1 MELCSIASGSSGN
14 CLCVGTDN
22 CHLLIDAGV
31 SGKRI
36 EAGLNSVGL
45 KTEEMQGILVTH
57 EHMDHIQGLGVLAR
71 RYGLPM
77 YATAGTIEAILAT
90 KAVGKIDVG
99 LFHEVEHMDH
109 IQGLGVLAR
118 RYGLPMYATAGTIEA
133 ILATKAVGKIDVGL
147 FHEVRAEVDFTIGDL
162 TIEPIAISHDAA
174 EPVAYKFRQGDK
186 TLAVMTDLGTYDERE
201 VDFTIGDLTIEPI
214 AISHDAAEPVAYKFR
229 QGDKTLAVMTD
240 LGTYDERIVEKLKAM
255 DVLFL
260 ESNHDVHMLQAGAYP
275 YSLKQR
281 ILGEKGHLSN
291 ELCGKLLHDVHMLQ
305 AGAYPYSL
313 KQRILGE
320 KGHLSNELCGKLLGE
335 VLHDGLKAVF
345 LGHLSKENN
354 YPQLA
359 YETVRVEITLGENPY
374 SGDDFPL
381 YVAGRSEAS
390 EILGHLSKENN
401 YPQLAYETVRVEITL
416 GENPYSGDDFPLY
429 VAGRSEASEIMR
441 F

>member
-99 LFHEVEHMDH
+99 LFHEV
-109 IQGLGVLAR
+109 
-118 RYGLPMYATAGTIEA
+118 
-133 ILATKAVGKIDVGL
+133 
-147 FHEVRAEVDFTIGDL
+147 RA
-162 TIEPIAISHDAA
+162 
-174 EPVAYKFRQGDK
+174 
-186 TLAVMTDLGTYDERE
+186 E

-240 LGTYDERIVEKLKAM
+240 LGTYDERIVEL
-255 DVLFL
+255 
-260 ESNHDVHMLQAGAYP
+260 
-275 YSLKQR
+275 SL
-281 ILGEKGHLSN
+281 IH
-291 ELCGKLLHDVHMLQ
+291 
-305 AGAYPYSL
+305 
-313 KQRILGE
+313 I
-320 KGHLSNELCGKLLGE
+320 
-335 VLHDGLKAVF
+335 
-345 LGHLSKENN
+345 
-354 YPQLA
+354 
-359 YETVRVEITLGENPY
+359 
-374 SGDDFPL
+374 
-381 YVAGRSEAS
+381 
-390 EILGHLSKENN
+390 
-401 YPQLAYETVRVEITL
+401 
-416 GENPYSGDDFPLY
+416 
-429 VAGRSEASEIMR
+429 
-441 F
+441 